1 MQDSLILDIIKYFRK
16 HLLTVTKPDK
26 KLSLINIEVKS
37 EDELFAE
44 LFNERLVQTVNN
56 FYIQTETKKELNNVR
71 LLQHQADSVRLMLN
85 NSIGSVAA
93 STDATPNPNPTRK
106 SLQVPYQKRQ
116 IDVQANGAIYTEIV
130 KNLELAKITLRQ
142 ETPLIQL
149 IDEPLMPL
157 ESDRVGKLEG
167 AAEGLAGGLLLSI
180 LLIVLSKIYY
190 FFRNA

>member
-1 MQDSLILDIIKYFRK
+1 
-16 HLLTVTKPDK
+16 
-26 KLSLINIEVKS
+26 
-37 EDELFAE
+37 
-44 LFNERLVQTVNN
+44 VNN